1 MIEYQN
7 PLFPPKAAAEP
18 AIAVEDAIQIVD
30 LFAGPGG
37 LGEGFSSS
45 GKGKRFE
52 IIVSAEMDPVARQTL
67 RLRAFYRLLKR
78 DYPDGLKD
86 YYRYCNGEATEPF
99 SPDTLD
105 YWNKADQEARQIT
118 LGSESGD
125 KELNCLIKERL
136 NRDGRPW
143 VLIGGPPCQAYSIVG
158 RARNQ
163 AKQGYVAEND
173 HRHFLYKD
181 YLRII
186 KDYRPTV
193 FVMENVKGILSSKVG
208 GKGIFAQIL
217 RDLVDP
223 TKALDNV
230 DGGQKY
236 KICSLVSEESVSSSD
251 CIDRVNPKS
260 FIIQAE
266 KYGIPQARHRVILLG
281 IAVDEHGNIPPHEL
295 LNTTEPVSVK
305 QAIGELPKLRSK
317 LSRGTDSQEA
327 WYRAVADEVDDL
339 VRYAELE
346 NGELIAPLRA
356 TRQALFDSPKSSGD
370 QRVLKK
376 EGQGI
381 TGVPYLDNWY
391 QDPKIKYWMSH
402 DARSHMRAD
411 LRRYVF
417 ASTFAE
423 HNKYSPKGHQQFSLP
438 GLAPAHKNW
447 ESGKFSD
454 RFRVQLAD
462 LPATTITSHISKDG
476 HYFIHYEPAQCRSLT
491 VREAARLQT
500 FPDNYYFEGNRTQ
513 QYHQVGNAVPP
524 LLANKIAEIVYQI
537 VCRRASE
544 LEESTHTQTLRHAS
558 F

>member
-1 MIEYQN
+1 MIEYQT
-7 PLFPPKAAAEP
+7 PLFPPKAVAEP
-18 AIAVEDAIQIVD
+18 TIAVKDAIQIVD

-45 GKGKRFE
+45 GKGKRFD
-52 IIVSAEMDPVARQTL
+52 IIVSAEMDPIARRTL

-78 DYPDGLKD
+78 EYPEGLAD
-86 YYRYCNGEATEPF
+86 YYRYCNGETAEPF
-99 SPDTLD
+99 SPDTEKF
-105 YWNKADQEARQIT
+105 WSRADQEARQIT
-118 LGSESGD
+118 LGSEDGD
-125 KELNCLIKERL
+125 KELNELIKDRL

-163 AKQGYVAEND
+163 AKQGYVPEND

-208 GKGIFAQIL
+208 GRGIFSQIL
-217 RDLVDP
+217 QDLMDP
-223 TKALDNV
+223 TKALDNAE
-230 DGGQKY
+230 GGQKY

-260 FIIQAE
+260 FIIEAE

-281 IAVDEHGNIPPHEL
+281 IAVDEHGNIPPHAL
-295 LNTTEPVSVK
+295 LNTAEPVSVE
-305 QAIGELPKLRSK
+305 QAIGTLPRVRSK
-317 LSRGTDSQEA
+317 LSRRSDSHEA
-327 WYRAVADEVDDL
+327 WYRTIADEVDDL
-339 VRYAELE
+339 VRHAELE
-346 NGELIAPLRA
+346 NGKLIAPLRA
-356 TRQALFDSPKSSGD
+356 TRQELFDAPQSSGS
-370 QRVLKK
+370 QRVQKK

-381 TGVPYLDNWY
+381 TGVPSLDDWY
-391 QDPKIKYWMSH
+391 QDPDIKYWMSH
-402 DARSHMRAD
+402 DARSHMRSD

-417 ASTFAE
+417 ASTFAK

-454 RFRVQLAD
+454 RFRVQLAA

-476 HYFIHYEPAQCRSLT
+476 HYFIHYDPAQCRSLT

-524 LLANKIAEIVYQI
+524 LLANKIAEVVYEI
-537 VCRRASE
+537 ICRRVAE
-544 LEESTHTQTLRHAS
+544 RQDFTSTKNLQSANT
-558 F
+558 